1 MSRIAQ
7 AKKRIEQ
14 RTQSL
19 QLACF
24 EDRYSPPPLYPVEEA
39 RFEEWLA
46 HRSAT
51 VAEARAYGW
60 SHTLD

>member
-24 EDRYSPPPLYPVEEA
+24 EDRYIKPPLYPVEEV
-39 RFEEWLA
+39 RFEDWVA
-46 HRSAT
+46 HRSAS